1 MSRASRALPL
11 AFFLLAAPA
20 VFAHSGGQDANGCH
34 TNSQTGDY
42 HCHGAPAPSVGPS
55 SPSGSYSSSPQGPY
69 RLPPG
74 QFIRVERS
82 QPIAAPRA
90 PKPAPAPQSAALVS
104 VGDGDTIRVATANG
118 KRLTIRLACVDAPET
133 AQGYAGAD
141 SRANLAQLL
150 QGATL
155 EIRPQTTD
163 KYGRTVAEVFA
174 NGRNVNL
181 AMVQS
186 GQAFAYRKYLSGCD
200 QSAYLSAEQAAERQR
215 VGVWRYPGAVQR
227 PWEFRESRRN

>member
-1 MSRASRALPL
+1 MSRASGALPL
-11 AFFLLAAPA
+11 VCFFLVAPA

-34 TNSQTGDY
+34 TDSRNGDY
-42 HCHGAPAPSVGPS
+42 HCHGAPSPSVY
-55 SPSGSYSSSPQGPY
+55 PSGSYGTPSQGPF
-69 RLPPG
+69 RLPAG
-74 QFIRVERS
+74 QFIRTEPARS
-82 QPIAAPRA
+82 TTPPRS
-90 PKPAPAPQSAALVS
+90 PKPSLSPQPAALVS

-133 AQGYAGAD
+133 AQGYAGTD
-141 SRANLAQLL
+141 SRASLSQFL

-163 KYGRTVAEVFA
+163 RYGRTVAEVYA

-200 QSAYLSAEQAAERQR
+200 QSAYLSAEQAAERR
-215 VGVWRYPGAVQR
+215 GLGVWRYPGAVQR